1 MASKKT
7 YSGTVE
13 SALIMML
20 YIFNTTYV
28 YVVMGIISLI
38 LVLWGFMFQEGMAN
52 SLYNNPPIHVT
63 RDPHPSPI
71 PTQIIRT
78 SSTKMTDRPK
88 RPREWRP

>member
-1 MASKKT
+1 MASKKAQ
-7 YSGTVE
+7 SRTVE

-38 LVLWGFMFQEGMAN
+38 LVIWGFMFQEGMAN

-71 PTQIIRT
+71 PTHILRA
-78 SSTKMTDRPK
+78 SSTEMTDRPK
-88 RPREWRP
+88 RSREWRP